1 MTSEW
6 IDVAPFIG
14 QVHEVFVPEMRRT
27 VSVSVADAGPLTWWD
42 HRPVL
47 ALKVTFNDGQR
58 SRWDVADAAAGT
70 VAERIF
76 SPYSIGVVNPGSGF
90 EMETERSQRDRGKRR
105 NGSTQFT
112 FRVFQGPVDMWP
124 RYQAM
129 ADAGVSHEET
139 LKRIKADFAALA
151 RGEELREYDPR
162 ADLALARFAARRALM
177 EAKQAARR

>member
-1 MTSEW
+1 MTDQW

-14 QVHEVFVPEMRRT
+14 TSREVFVPEVRRT
-27 VSVSVADAGPLTWWD
+27 VTVSIADAGPLKWWD
-42 HRPVL
+42 HRPL
-47 ALKVTFNDGQR
+47 IALTVSFNDGKR
-58 SRWDVADAAAGT
+58 SHWATADMAAGT
-70 VAERIF
+70 VAAEIF
-76 SPYSIGVVNPGSGF
+76 AGYSVGMVNPGTGF

-105 NGSTQFT
+105 NGSTQVT
-112 FRVFQGPVDMWP
+112 FRVFQGTIDLEP

-139 LKRIKADFAALA
+139 LKQIKADFAALA